1 MSTPKG
7 TLRAE
12 LDERRERGERFS
24 MRQIVSMMV
33 PFISELDDLH
43 KEGKKLFVHPSAITY
58 RPSGARLIEE
68 AAAELP
74 TDPYDRACIAPEERQ
89 GAGGDARSSV
99 FSVGAILYELATG
112 KHIGPGMRRP
122 SEVAKGIT
130 HQFEAVLSKALVG
143 DRSARPADL
152 AALAQALHHCAP
164 MASMPPP
171 AADES
176 HLDGDGDFEVDI
188 SLSMV
193 PPAPAP
199 GAVVIPSAPAVP
211 NFEPLSSPG
220 RPSPA
225 SSGGPVSSKGSTAQ
239 LAELKAALESDPR
252 PRYIVI
258 KDGMDHGP
266 FTAVELLQQVA
277 QSSFRSEHFLRDT
290 LSQEEKQIA
299 DWEEF
304 APFAEHA
311 RRNRAVATERK
322 ALDAT
327 VQKEKQSTQNKAFIG
342 GAVLV
347 LVAAGA
353 AGWWFQ
359 TRGRDDVRIGVSGD
373 EAQFIDFDTGLDDGK
388 KGPAAGNWS
397 GGKVASASDGS
408 GVSRPQLA
416 GGMSCEGARAA
427 YVENYDK
434 AAPPDL
440 SAGAYGAV
448 LNRGTYLNSCGVPP
462 SMSVSICAAVQN
474 GRAVGVSVRTDP
486 PNGGI
491 ASCISGAVR
500 GMGFPAHPRLDIT
513 TTFFAA
519 E

>member
-1 MSTPKG
+1 MSTPQG

-24 MRQIVSMMV
+24 MRQIVSLMV
-33 PFISELDDLH
+33 PLISDLDDLH
-43 KEGKKLFVHPSAITY
+43 KAGKKLFVHPSAIAY
-58 RPSGARLIEE
+58 EPGGATIIEE

-74 TDPYDRACIAPEERQ
+74 SDPFDRACIAPEERQ
-89 GAGGDARSSV
+89 GEGGDARSSV
-99 FSVGAILYELATG
+99 FAVGAILYELATG

-122 SEVAKGIT
+122 SEVAKGVS
-130 HQFEAVLSKALVG
+130 HQFEALLAKSLVS

-176 HLDGDGDFEVDI
+176 HLDHDGDFEVDI
-188 SLSMV
+188 SLSMI
-193 PPAPAP
+193 PPAKP
-199 GAVVIPSAPAVP
+199 GAVVIPAAPALP
-211 NFEPLSSPG
+211 SFDPLSS
-220 RPSPA
+220 RDAPA
-225 SSGGPVSSKGSTAQ
+225 SGIDPASSKGSTAQ
-239 LAELKAALESDPR
+239 LADLKTALESDPR

-266 FTAVELLQQVA
+266 FTAVELLQQIA
-277 QSSFRSEHFLRDT
+277 TGSFRSEHFLRDA

-311 RRNRAVATERK
+311 RRGRAVAVERK

-327 VQKEKQSTQNKAFIG
+327 VAKEKQSTQNKAFIG

-353 AGWWFQ
+353 TGWWFKI
-359 TRGRDDVRIGVSGD
+359 RKSDDVRMGVSGD
-373 EAQFIDFDTGLDDGK
+373 EAQFIDFDTGLGEGK
-388 KGPAAGNWS
+388 KGPVAGGTWK
-397 GGKVASASDGS
+397 GGNVSSASDSS
-408 GVSRPQLA
+408 GVSRPQLG

-434 AAPPDL
+434 SAPPDL

-448 LNRGTYLNSCGVPP
+448 LNRGSYLNSCGVPP

-491 ASCISGAVR
+491 AGCISGAVR

-513 TTFFAA
+513 TTHFAA